1 MNNFNGIGHL
11 IKKPELRYTKNN
23 KAVCKINIA
32 INNNKED
39 TTFLQI
45 TYFNK
50 IAETISKYC
59 KKGDLIGVEAIIKNN
74 NYIDKEGNKRYEYIF
89 IGNRAEFLSSK
100 SNSTKKEEI
109 SENEPKNE
117 SIDDTQIYAD
127 FGDSIEVDEEYG
139 F

>member
-59 KKGDLIGVEAIIKNN
+59 EKGDLIGVEAIIKNN
-74 NYIDKEGNKRYEYIF
+74 NYEDKNGNKHFEYVF
-89 IGNRAEFLSSK
+89 IGERITFLSTK
-100 SNSTKKEEI
+100 SNSIKKEEI
-109 SENEPKNE
+109 SENEPKNK
-117 SIDDTQIYAD
+117 SIDNTQIYAD
-127 FGDSIEVDEEYG
+127 FGDSIEVDENLG

>member
-1 MNNFNGIGHL
+1 MNNFVGIGRL
-11 IKKPELRYTKNN
+11 IKKPELKYSKNN
-23 KAVCKINIA
+23 KAITKVSIA
-32 INNNKED
+32 INNSKED

-50 IAETISKYC
+50 TAETISKYC
-59 KKGDLIGVEAIIKNN
+59 EKGDLIGVEAIIKNN
-74 NYIDKEGNKRYEYIF
+74 NYIDKDGNKRYEYIF

-109 SENEPKNE
+109 SKNEPKNE

-127 FGDSIEVDEEYG
+127 FGDSIEVDEKYG

>member
-1 MNNFNGIGHL
+1 MNKHICIGRL
-11 IKKPELRYTKNN
+11 IKDPELKYTNNN
-23 KAVCKINIA
+23 KSICKINIA
-32 INNNKED
+32 INNGKDD

-59 KKGDLIGVEAIIKNN
+59 EKGDLIGVEAVIKNN
-74 NYIDKEGNKRYEYIF
+74 NYIDKEGNKHYDYAF
-89 IGNRAEFLSSK
+89 IGQNIEFLSSK

-117 SIDDTQIYAD
+117 SHDDTQTYID
-127 FGDSIEVDEEYG
+127 FGNEIDEDLG
-139 F
+139 W